1 MYNLCVKFEGGE
13 DKNRINKAKHGI
25 DFETAR
31 DLWLDENRIEIHAPH
46 PLEDRM
52 IIIGKREDQLW
63 SAVYTMRD
71 DAIRIISVR
80 RARKREASLY
90 EKENIG

>member
-1 MYNLCVKFEGGE
+1 VYNLCVKFEWDE
-13 DKNRINKAKHGI
+13 DKSRINKAKHGI

-52 IIIGKREDQLW
+52 IIIGKREDKLW
-63 SAVYTMRD
+63 SAVYTRRD

>member
-1 MYNLCVKFEGGE
+1 MYNLCVKFEWDE
-13 DKNRINKAKHGI
+13 DKSRINKAKHGI

-46 PLEDRM
+46 PLEGRM
-52 IIIGKREDQLW
+52 IIIGKREDKLW

>member
-1 MYNLCVKFEGGE
+1 MKFEWDE
-13 DKNRINKAKHGI
+13 DKSRINKAKHGI

-52 IIIGKREDQLW
+52 IIIEKREDKLW

-80 RARKREASLY
+80 RARKRETSLY

>member
-1 MYNLCVKFEGGE
+1 MKFGWDE
-13 DKNRINKAKHGI
+13 DKSRINKAKHGI

-52 IIIGKREDQLW
+52 IIIGKYQDKLW

-80 RARKREASLY
+80 RARKREESLY
-90 EKENIG
+90 EKESIG

>member
-1 MYNLCVKFEGGE
+1 VKFEWDE
-13 DKNRINKAKHGI
+13 DKSRINKAKHGI

-46 PLEDRM
+46 PLEGRM
-52 IIIGKREDQLW
+52 IVIGKREDKLW

-71 DAIRIISVR
+71 DAIRNISVR
-80 RARKREASLY
+80 RPRKREASLY